1 MNSVHCMIGLV
12 SANQKTGKD
21 KGGGLL
27 FCALQILSET
37 LPSRLRVRRLEVD
50 IKEPFSLVLFCG
62 WLTRPVVFA
71 AQSW

>member
-27 FCALQILSET
+27 FCALQIVSET
-37 LPSRLRVRRLEVD
+37 LPSRLRVRRSEVD

-62 WLTRPVVFA
+62 WLTRPVALA